1 MTGEFVK
8 SWQLNEELYSFLNSI
23 EDAIDYAVDDLDWV
37 IWELWYNSEQEVVK
51 FLLFDG
57 QRRKIDFV
65 YEYKRLKNDL
75 ESVLEEIRFRV
86 MFS

>member
-1 MTGEFVK
+1 MTGEFVRA
-8 SWQLNEELYSFLNSI
+8 WDLHEELYTNLCSL
-23 EDAIDYAVDDLDWV
+23 EDAIDYAVDDLDWA
-37 IWELWYNSEQEVVK
+37 IWEVWYNSEQESVK
-51 FLLFDG
+51 FLLFNG

-65 YEYKRLKNDL
+65 YKYKRLKNDL